1 MPSLS
6 SKICQLPAIQINHE
20 ELIRDYAGYDFIQEE
35 MEMAIQRFLELYYDE
50 ILESYQSDFSQI
62 EHLEVNAAGA
72 GASKFG

>member
-1 MPSLS
+1 
-6 SKICQLPAIQINHE
+6 
-20 ELIRDYAGYDFIQEE
+20 

-72 GASKFG
+72 GASKFGWKKGARLELNLAQI